1 MVLNKT
7 FRVAQSS
14 LLSGSSRL
22 NFAPRRSEFGDSRDD
37 AENIGTLKSSKSYNF
52 SGDVGGDDL
61 DFFKF
66 KLGNRT
72 RFSAKLK
79 NESDGNQPIA
89 VTVLDTRGRSVTGSN
104 GKPLFANVKAGKTFS
119 LTEPNLAKGTYF
131 LRLQSA
137 GDNAKDEDY
146 TLDLFTGSSSG
157 SGSSGSLDDAQNLGS
172 ISLGQTRSGSG
183 SVGSDDTDFYKFS
196 IGDTS
201 RVVTRVTN
209 NSFSNPIALTVLD
222 RSGNAVKTG
231 NGSNLFVNV
240 NEDQTGTLLAPTLR
254 SGTYYLRFTSAEG
267 NGEDYSFRI
276 SRTAATNPL

>member
-1 MVLNKT
+1 MVTNKT
-7 FRVAQSS
+7 FRTLAPASPF
-14 LLSGSSRL
+14 SGSSRL
-22 NFAPRRSEFGDSRDD
+22 SFSSRRSEFGDNQDD
-37 AENIGTLKSSKSYNF
+37 AKDLGTLKSSKSYNF
-52 SGDVGGDDL
+52 SGDVGGKDL

-66 KLGNRT
+66 KIGGRT

-89 VTVLDTRGRSVTGSN
+89 VTVLDTSGRSVTGSN
-104 GKPLFANVKAGKTFS
+104 GKPLFSNIKAGKTFT

-137 GDNAKDEDY
+137 GKNAKDEDY
-146 TLDLFTGSSSG
+146 SLNLFTGSSSG
-157 SGSSGSLDDAQNLGS
+157 GSSSLDDAKNLGS
-172 ISLGQTRSGSG
+172 LSLGQTKSGSG
-183 SVGSDDTDFYKFS
+183 SVGSDDTDIYKFN

-209 NSFSNPIALTVLD
+209 NSFSNPIALTLLD
-222 RSGNAVKTG
+222 QSGNVVKKA
-231 NGSNLFVNV
+231 NGSYLFVNV
-240 NEDQTGTLLAPTLR
+240 NEDQTSTLLAPTLS

-276 SRTAATNPL
+276 SRTNATSPL